1 VGERRTLITGSPKES
16 LDQERIV
23 TPPGA
28 NFKKFYPNSPKESLD
43 QERIVTIVA

>member
-1 VGERRTLITGSPKES
+1 
-16 LDQERIV
+16 V